1 MVSLQNVHELFTT
14 KFLKPIDKSRHICY
28 IIYSKGDNSKK
39 GNDAMKK
46 SQYKKTTIHVAQ
58 AYTYVKPLK
67 RYAHKTTRQSLK
79 KFDKE

>member
-1 MVSLQNVHELFTT
+1 
-14 KFLKPIDKSRHICY
+14 
-28 IIYSKGDNSKK
+28 
-39 GNDAMKK
+39 MKK
-46 SQYKKTTIHVAQ
+46 SQYKKTTTHVAQ